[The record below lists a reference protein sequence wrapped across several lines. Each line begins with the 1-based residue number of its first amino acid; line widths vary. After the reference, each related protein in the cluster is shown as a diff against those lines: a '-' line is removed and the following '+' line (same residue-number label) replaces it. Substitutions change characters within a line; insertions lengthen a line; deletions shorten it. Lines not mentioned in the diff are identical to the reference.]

1 MFESFYDVS
10 IMAKGHAEEIARSC
24 KSCKK
29 NIKTTKKYQRLLNS
43 VLISQ
48 INNFFNPSKT
58 K

>member
-10 IMAKGHAEEIARSC
+10 IMAKGHGEEIARSC
-24 KSCKK
+24 KSCKN
-29 NIKTTKKYQRLLNS
+29 NIKTTNKYQRLLNS

-48 INNFFNPSKT
+48 INNLFNPGKN